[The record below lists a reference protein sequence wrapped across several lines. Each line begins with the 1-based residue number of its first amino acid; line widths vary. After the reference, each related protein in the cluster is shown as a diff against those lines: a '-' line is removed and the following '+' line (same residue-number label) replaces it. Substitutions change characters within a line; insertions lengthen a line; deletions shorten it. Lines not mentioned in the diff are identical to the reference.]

1 MFRTSFR
8 SLQDGRE
15 ALLDALLPLLP
26 SGVREGPDTVWVISG
41 APLDRAAL
49 EAVSGPLDGWV
60 VEEVPAD
67 WRHRRGEEGVLIGG
81 RVSIRSPFDPPPP
94 EGVVDVVVERRGS
107 SAFGSGSHPTTQMCV
122 SLLLEVEPC
131 GGVADLGCG
140 VGTLAIAAAKLGWA
154 PVVGVDRVEVAIEV
168 GRENVERNGVDVSL
182 AVADLAVDDVP
193 LAPLVLVNA
202 PPPVHERIVASMTS
216 EVRHVIAS
224 GIVADE
230 VPDVVRGYQSVGF
243 EVANAVGTEDEW
255 IALRLSC

>member
-1 MFRTSFR
+1 MYRTSFR

-26 SGVREGPDTVWVISG
+26 SGVREGADTVSVFSG

-49 EAVSGPLDGWV
+49 EAAAGPLDGWV

-81 RVSIRSPFDPPPP
+81 RVYIRSPFDPPPP

-168 GRENVERNGVDVSL
+168 GRENVERNGVPVEL
-182 AVADLAVDDVP
+182 AVADLAVADVP
-193 LAPLVLVNA
+193 LAPLLLVNA

-230 VPDVVRGYQSVGF
+230 VADVVRGYQSVGF